1 MKLAAVGSNC
11 IDYYN
16 NLDGGKAFPGGGPV
30 NMAVYTV
37 RLGGEAAYI
46 GPVGNDSYGEIMMG
60 AMKKK
65 GVNISHLRVE
75 EGKTAVSQVEL
86 VDGERIFGD
95 YEEGVLETYV
105 LSDEDMDFIQNFDVV
120 ICDVWG
126 KVEGQFKELKERG
139 ITTAF
144 DCATYL
150 ESNASEQAI
159 PYTDFLFY
167 STDENDSSQLRE
179 QMKKIHEKGPKYVI
193 CMMGTAGSMCYDG
206 KDFHRFGIIPCEEV
220 VDSMGAGD
228 SYIAGFLK
236 GMIEGKTIE
245 EAMKLG
251 AVNATETLKYFGAW
265 LIFKEKQNR
274 ILSVTVKVLNNYDNY
289 KLKDMYKGD

>member
-46 GPVGNDSYGEIMMG
+46 GPVGNDSYGEIMME

-65 GVNISHLRVE
+65 GVNISHLRV
-75 EGKTAVSQVEL
+75 
-86 VDGERIFGD
+86 
-95 YEEGVLETYV
+95 EGVLETYV

-251 AVNATETLKYFGAW
+251 AANATETLKYFGAW
-265 LIFKEKQNR
+265 
-274 ILSVTVKVLNNYDNY
+274 
-289 KLKDMYKGD
+289 

>member
-1 MKLAAVGSNC
+1 
-11 IDYYN
+11 
-16 NLDGGKAFPGGGPV
+16 
-30 NMAVYTV
+30 MAVYTV

-46 GPVGNDSYGEIMMG
+46 GPVGNDSYGELMID

-65 GVNISHLRVE
+65 SVDTSHLRVE

-86 VDGERIFGD
+86 VDGERILGD

-167 STDENDSSQLRE
+167 SIDEDDSSQLRE

-251 AVNATETLKYFGAW
+251 AANATETLKYFGAW
-265 LIFKEKQNR
+265 
-274 ILSVTVKVLNNYDNY
+274 
-289 KLKDMYKGD
+289 

>member
-46 GPVGNDSYGEIMMG
+46 GPVGNDSYGEIMME

-86 VDGERIFGD
+86 VDGERILGD

-159 PYTDFLFY
+159 PYTDYLFY

-251 AVNATETLKYFGAW
+251 AANATETLKYFGAW
-265 LIFKEKQNR
+265 CFSKKSR
-274 ILSVTVKVLNNYDNY
+274 IEYY
-289 KLKDMYKGD
+289 P

>member
-46 GPVGNDSYGEIMMG
+46 GPVGNDSYGEIMME

-86 VDGERIFGD
+86 VDGERILGD

-159 PYTDFLFY
+159 PYT
-167 STDENDSSQLRE
+167 
-179 QMKKIHEKGPKYVI
+179 KYVI

-251 AVNATETLKYFGAW
+251 AANATETLKYFGAW
-265 LIFKEKQNR
+265 
-274 ILSVTVKVLNNYDNY
+274 
-289 KLKDMYKGD
+289 